1 MAKASWEAGLAFEGD
16 GWGWGCPYVVPWLCQ
31 KEDWA
36 DVDEASSGFT
46 VLYLC
51 RSLAIRVSVLRD
63 RLPFL
68 QSMGREKVTEE
79 MVFVGLC

>member
-1 MAKASWEAGLAFEGD
+1 MVGVGVVRTS
-16 GWGWGCPYVVPWLCQ
+16 CPGSVR
-31 KEDWA
+31 KRNWA

-51 RSLAIRVSVLRD
+51 RSLAIRVSVSRD